1 MSVKNNLK
9 TNFNRHCEGN
19 ITTEESTLLL
29 SSLCLTRRSTEL
41 NSNGCP
47 IGSGMTRK
55 GERGRSMVEMLGVL
69 AIIGVLSVGGISAYG
84 VAMKKHKFILSF
96 VGFE

>member
-9 TNFNRHCEGN
+9 TNFNRHCERN

-29 SSLCLTRRSTEL
+29 SSLCLTRRSIEL

-47 IGSGMTRK
+47 IRSGMTVW
-55 GERGRSMVEMLGVL
+55 GN
-69 AIIGVLSVGGISAYG
+69 AHQVGDDNTPLCHSRT
-84 VAMKKHKFILSF
+84 
-96 VGFE
+96 